1 MTKFVNSR
9 EFNQD
14 VSAAKRAAD
23 AGPVVI
29 TDRGTPAYV
38 LLRHAD
44 YLKLIGKGKT
54 IRELLAQPGAG
65 ADFEFDPPKL
75 NFVAKIPDLTD

>member
-14 VSAAKRAAD
+14 ISVAERAAD
-23 AGPVVI
+23 NGPVVI
-29 TDRGTPAYV
+29 TDCGTPTYV

-44 YLKLIGKGKT
+44 FLALVGKVKT
-54 IRELLAQPGAG
+54 ILDMIGQRGDE

-75 NFVAKIPDLTD
+75 GDTNLHKG